1 MKPKQYSFQTLD
13 FMPDY
18 VDLLQAFRN
27 LGYTPAQAIADLC
40 DNAQVAGSSNVWVYL
55 NFEISNLNKSKMVNE
70 IIIADQGKGFTQLS
84 LQSALVPA
92 KTAEIRSADSLSQF
106 GCGLITAGLSLGNRV
121 EIFTRGED
129 GDLYSYLD
137 WDEKLNTGNP
147 VNVIRRC
154 TEDESRTYLNPYTN
168 PKGKPSKT
176 GSVIRISNIRFEA
189 SDYGQLRKKIYVK
202 LSTSWFMFGDSFN
215 AYLDGSS
222 VRKWDLLEA
231 HNCIDLTEVHEFPVK
246 LIEGGKTVT
255 EYVYL
260 QMATIKEHYDGRSL
274 NDFDPELAKSI
285 KLLTEIGRSPYYGG
299 FEICR
304 RKRGVM
310 EGSTLG
316 LFKMTGPMHGFRG
329 RIWFSSPK
337 LDDTYFRINVQKTN
351 CQIVEPKLLA
361 WVQKLTM
368 NYVNGTTK
376 VIYEANKK
384 PSVPTTPPVVSQPEV
399 ETEPSI
405 QSQLMVTK
413 NTLYS
418 RILALNPDEI
428 TPVQAT
434 IELANL
440 KKIATG

>member
-1 MKPKQYSFQTLD
+1 
-13 FMPDY
+13 MPDY

-55 NFEISNLNKSKMVNE
+55 NFEQSSTGKSKVVNE
-70 IIIADQGKGFTQLS
+70 IIIADQGKGFSQLS

-147 VNVIRRC
+147 VNVMRKC
-154 TEDESRTYLNPYTN
+154 TDDENRTYLSPYI
-168 PKGKPSKT
+168 KFAKS

-202 LSTSWFMFGDSFN
+202 LSTSWFMFGDSFQ
-215 AYLDGSS
+215 AHLDGSP

-231 HNCIDLTEVHEFPVK
+231 DNCIDLSDVHEFPVK
-246 LIEGGKTVT
+246 LVEGGKTVT

-260 QMATIKEHYDGRSL
+260 QMSTIKEHYDARSL
-274 NDFDPELAKSI
+274 NAFDPEISKSI
-285 KLLTEIGRSPYYGG
+285 KLLTEIGRNATYGG

-316 LFKMTGPMHGFRG
+316 LFKMTGPLHGFRG

-351 CQIVEPKLLA
+351 CQIVEPKLLN
-361 WVQKLTM
+361 WVKNLTLD
-368 NYVNGTTK
+368 YVNKKTK
-376 VIYEANKK
+376 KIYDDNKK
-384 PSVPTTPPVVSQPEV
+384 ANVPVTPPVVVQPEV

-405 QSQLMVTK
+405 QSQLMITK

-428 TPVQAT
+428 TPLQAT

>member
-154 TEDESRTYLNPYTN
+154 TEDETRTYLNPYTN
-168 PKGKPSKT
+168 PKGKPSET

-202 LSTSWFMFGDSFN
+202 LSTSWFLFGNSFN

-231 HNCIDLTEVHEFPVK
+231 HNCIDLTDVYEFPVK

-285 KLLTEIGRSPYYGG
+285 KLLTEIGRSPFYGG
-299 FEICR
+299 FEVCR

-361 WVQKLTM
+361 WVRNLTM

-376 VIYEANKK
+376 VIYDANKK
-384 PSVPTTPPVVSQPEV
+384 PSVPTTPPVVSHPEV

-405 QSQLMVTK
+405 QSQLMITK

>member
-1 MKPKQYSFQTLD
+1 MSKQYSFQALD

-55 NFEISNLNKSKMVNE
+55 NFEQSSHKSKMVNE

-129 GDLYSYLD
+129 GDLYSYID
-137 WDEKLNTGNP
+137 WDEKLNSGNP

-154 TEDESRTYLNPYTN
+154 TNDETRTYLHPYTN

-202 LSTSWFMFGDSFN
+202 LSTSWFMFGDSFH

-231 HNCIDLTEVHEFPVK
+231 HNCIDLTDVHEFPVK
-246 LIEGGKTVT
+246 LIEGGKIVT

-376 VIYEANKK
+376 VIYDANKK
-384 PSVPTTPPVVSQPEV
+384 PSVPAMPPVVSHPEV

-405 QSQLMVTK
+405 QSQLMITK

-428 TPVQAT
+428 TPLQAT